1 MCSLATTFMKRTNQK
16 NSSTTVVIL
25 ENKPGGVSRRVVHK
39 EDSLGGQKVTCFV
52 SGRPALHSCRQLTIT
67 DHYSTK
73 TKLKQQRNTL
83 FSLIRLIEN
92 KQPAP
97 QWAVLMCRSP
107 SRLPTMFAT
116 SRGGEFADTR
126 AKRSTLEQTGLLG
139 WGALTQHDT
148 NQTVFERL

>member
-1 MCSLATTFMKRTNQK
+1 MFNWHCYIYGIDYCAGLCVMWGQCSKMCSLATTFMKRTNQK

-92 KQPAP
+92 KQPATF
-97 QWAVLMCRSP
+97 
-107 SRLPTMFAT
+107 RLTFGPTL
-116 SRGGEFADTR
+116 SDY
-126 AKRSTLEQTGLLG
+126 
-139 WGALTQHDT
+139 
-148 NQTVFERL
+148 